1 MKPASG
7 GWGPGIPRVPARPR
21 LAATVAILV
30 LIPVLL
36 LSAVLV
42 AASPG
47 PTVLLYGA
55 DLRQA
60 RDLAIDSALER
71 GWRLVST
78 AANGVTFE
86 QTLEESEAE
95 EGSGPVRVIRVSAR
109 FSPEVG
115 GVRVQLSAQEVEHP
129 GRAEEV
135 SADVTDR
142 YGLNLAN
149 ALSSLRVRWD
159 ARIPSQIPR
168 EPPGQPPWSSATTPR
183 PLTTPPAAGRAE
195 APGAVGTW
203 AYYAEDYARS
213 RGCVLTDAGARLESA
228 GSDWERHRVPCEDGR
243 LLRVYCRFGDCTA
256 APD

>member
-7 GWGPGIPRVPARPR
+7 GWGLGIPGFPARPR
-21 LAATVAILV
+21 WVTTVPIA
-30 LIPVLL
+30 VLL
-36 LSAVLV
+36 LPAVLV

-55 DLRQA
+55 DLGQA
-60 RDLAIDSALER
+60 RDLAIGSALER
-71 GWRLVST
+71 GWRLVSS
-78 AANGVTFE
+78 AADGVTFE
-86 QTLEESEAE
+86 QTLEEAEAE

-109 FSPEVG
+109 FSPEGG

-129 GRAEEV
+129 GRAGEWF
-135 SADVTDR
+135 ADVTDR

-149 ALSSLRVRWD
+149 ALSSLRARWD
-159 ARIPSQIPR
+159 ARFPSQVPRRIPD
-168 EPPGQPPWSSATTPR
+168 QIPWSDAATPVPR
-183 PLTTPPAAGRAE
+183 PPAAGRGE
-195 APGAVGTW
+195 SPGAVGTW
-203 AYYAEDYARS
+203 AYYAEGYAQS

-228 GSDWERHRVPCEDGR
+228 GSDWERHRVPCQDGR